1 LFMKIRFLA
10 VPALFL
16 ALSSSVLAQDFGAQ
30 LRQMARVNAEK
41 YVSPL
46 VNGWGAA
53 LNSGIYHTADVHSI
67 LGFDVHI
74 KFTGSLL
81 QDSDKKY
88 KFTTP
93 DFPGYVKNGTG
104 ANGYPG
110 EIEANTVAGE
120 NKAIPV
126 VTNGGTT
133 LMTIPGGFNL
143 PTTPL
148 LLPQVS
154 IGLPFGFEVTGRFF
168 PTASIGDLGK
178 INMLGFGLRHDI
190 DQYIPL
196 LPLDVAVHFMTQSIS
211 YEDNQ
216 GTKLF
221 EASGTAFGVEVSKSL
236 ILLTVYAGFQLE
248 SSSMTIGPY
257 TATVAGQP
265 VTVDAFDV
273 DGANSS
279 RVLIGARMSLLIL
292 NLHADYNIGTTNA
305 FALGVGIS
313 FR

>member
-1 LFMKIRFLA
+1 MKIRFLTGLA
-10 VPALFL
+10 VFL
-16 ALSSSVLAQDFGAQ
+16 TSTAAVVGQDFGAQ
-30 LRQMARVNAEK
+30 LRQMAKTNAES
-41 YVSPL
+41 YVAPL

-53 LNSGIYHTADVHSI
+53 LNSGIYHSADVHGI

-81 QDSDKKY
+81 QDADKTY
-88 KFTTP
+88 QFQTP
-93 DFPGYVKNGTG
+93 DQIGPFNK
-104 ANGYPG
+104 ANGDYAP
-110 EIEANTVAGE
+110 EVTANTVAGSKDE
-120 NKAIPV
+120 TIIRH
-126 VTNGGTT
+126 TT
-133 LMTIPGGFNL
+133 TQQELMRVPGGFNL

-148 LLPQVS
+148 LIPQVS

-196 LPLDVAVHFMTQSIS
+196 LPLDVAVHFLTQSLS
-211 YEDNQ
+211 YEDAQ

-236 ILLTVYAGFQLE
+236 LLLTVYAGFQLE
-248 SSSMTIGPY
+248 SSSMKIGPY
-257 TATVAGQP
+257 TATVAGNSVQI
-265 VTVDAFDV
+265 DQFEME
-273 DGANSS
+273 GANSS
-279 RVLIGARMSLLIL
+279 RVLVGARMSLLIL
-292 NLHADYNIGTTNA
+292 NLHADYNVGTTNA
-305 FALGVGIS
+305 FSFGVGIS

>member
-1 LFMKIRFLA
+1 MKIRLLA
-10 VPALFL
+10 VLALFL
-16 ALSSSVLAQDFGAQ
+16 TSTAVGQTDFGAQ
-30 LRQMARVNAEK
+30 LRQMAKVNAEK

-53 LNSGIYHTADVHSI
+53 LNSGFYHTADVHGI

-81 QDSDKKY
+81 QDADKKY
-88 KFTTP
+88 QFTTP
-93 DFPGYVKNGTG
+93 DFPGYVRDGTG
-104 ANGYPG
+104 PNGYPG
-110 EIEANTVAGE
+110 EVEANTVAGE
-120 NKAIPV
+120 NKTIPV

-133 LMTIPGGFNL
+133 LMTIPAGFNL

-148 LLPQVS
+148 LIPQVS

-168 PTASIGDLGK
+168 PTAKVGDLGK
-178 INMLGFGLRHDI
+178 INMLGFGLRHDV
-190 DQYIPL
+190 DQYIPM

-221 EASGTAFGVEVSKSL
+221 EASGTAFGIEASKHL
-236 ILLTVYAGFQLE
+236 ILFTVYAGFQIE

-265 VTVDAFDV
+265 VTIDAFELE
-273 DGANSS
+273 GANSS
-279 RVLIGARMSLLIL
+279 RVLLGARMSLLFL
-292 NLHADYNIGTTNA
+292 NLHADYNIGTTKA